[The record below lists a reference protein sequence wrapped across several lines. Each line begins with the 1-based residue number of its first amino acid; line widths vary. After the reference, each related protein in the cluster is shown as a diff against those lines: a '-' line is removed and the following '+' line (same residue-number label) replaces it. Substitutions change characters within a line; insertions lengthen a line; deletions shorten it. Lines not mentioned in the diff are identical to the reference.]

1 MYSNIEETL
10 MFHHAVFLVVT
21 PRAVDFVDLLDG
33 RSLRHSMCM
42 VIVIIISCDILTIVA
57 KLPVD
62 S

>member
-1 MYSNIEETL
+1 MRHLCFIMLYFWL
-10 MFHHAVFLVVT
+10 L
-21 PRAVDFVDLLDG
+21 AVDFVDLLDG